1 MAKIEAY
8 KFINPGMATDNAS
21 EGSLVGRKLVLGY
34 NRIGKTLTGM
44 GNVIKD
50 IENIEL
56 ARIKNDALEDKLER
70 RQAQRERDQEAE
82 ELTERKALEK
92 GDKGTKSKSKIKGFF
107 ARSKVAKGL
116 MSMLPAWA
124 AAVEPLI
131 RLFAEI
137 LKITVIKSA
146 LEWMSKEENKE
157 KLKTFFHKANVIFTK
172 LSQFGNWLINDK
184 LLGGIED
191 LFGKEK
197 TLAERFNGLWDLVQG
212 VTVLAALTNP
222 VGMLVAIVG
231 WIGNFINFFRKK
243 PKPVGADKTKSKTS
257 KNKQRTKSKA
267 SSKGIK
273 GKTSFT
279 SKGKFKSTQFRA
291 PSVEGSKNILKKGNW
306 WQKTWQGMKN
316 WGKKGVKNFKAK
328 PLATTG
334 SVLKGAG
341 NTVKGF
347 GVGFALDWSINE
359 IADVLINDPLERAA
373 NKKRESK
380 VSEKFLELGSDGV
393 VKYYEDLLNK
403 EQSKE
408 KAWGLFGGPSKPKV
422 ADLAYKLDYARTI
435 TTNRDIS
442 ALFKPKEEK
451 KTT

>member
-92 GDKGTKSKSKIKGFF
+92 GDTGKKSKSKIKGFF
-107 ARSKVAKGL
+107 GRSKIGKGL

-124 AAVEPLI
+124 QALEPI
-131 RLFAEI
+131 FRLFVNI
-137 LKITVIKSA
+137 LKITVIKEM
-146 LEWMSKEENKE
+146 LEWMSKPENKE
-157 KLKTFFHKANVIFTK
+157 KLETFFHKANVIFTK

-184 LLGGIED
+184 LLGGIEK

-197 TLAERFNGLWDLVQG
+197 TLGERFSGLWDLTQG
-212 VTVLAALTNP
+212 IAVLAALTNP

-231 WIGNFINFFRKK
+231 WIGNFINKFNLFKKK
-243 PKPVGADKTKSKTS
+243 PKVPGDKNQSKNS
-257 KNKQRTKSKA
+257 KNKQRTKSKG
-267 SSKGIK
+267 SSKGVK

-279 SKGKFKSTQFRA
+279 NKGKFKSTQFRA
-291 PSVEGSKNILKKGNW
+291 PVVEGSKNILKKGNW
-306 WQKTWQGMKN
+306 WQKTWSGMKN
-316 WGKKGVKNFKAK
+316 WGKKGVKNFKTK

-341 NTVKGF
+341 NTVKGL

-408 KAWGLFGGPSKPKV
+408 KTWGLFGGPSKPKV
-422 ADLAYKLDYARTI
+422 ADLAYKLDYARRI
-435 TTNRDIS
+435 TTNRDIY
-442 ALFKPKEEK
+442 ALFKPK
-451 KTT
+451 